1 MKRIRLISALIFII
15 ALPVLSQTT
24 VNVDLHNSSYITI
37 NGSSNVL
44 SFKLFQKGEDLTT
57 KNFTF
62 TATKNQNRIYI
73 SENQLS
79 IPVRKFNSDNRM
91 ALRDFL
97 KLIKSVDYP
106 NLLVQL
112 NYFESTPGSDKI
124 RFSKGNASVN
134 ITITGVTKQFN
145 IPITS
150 NQEGDI
156 YAVDGKKNISIRDF
170 GLTPPVEMM
179 GLIKV
184 SEWIDINF
192 HLIGKVRVHKS
203 LTEKM

>member
-1 MKRIRLISALIFII
+1 MRKIHLILLLMFYVI
-15 ALPVLSQTT
+15 LPVLSQVT
-24 VNVDLHNSSYITI
+24 VNVDLHNSSYIAI

-44 SFKLFQKGEDLTT
+44 SFKLFQKGEDLTN

-62 TATKNQNRIYI
+62 TATQNQNRIYI
-73 SENQLS
+73 SQNQLS
-79 IPVRKFNSDNRM
+79 IKVSKFNSDNRM

-112 NYFESTPGSDKI
+112 NYFESISGSDKVH
-124 RFSKGNASVN
+124 FSKGNASVN
-134 ITITGVTKQFN
+134 ITITGITKQFD

-156 YAVDGKKNISIRDF
+156 YSVDGRKNISIRDF
-170 GLTPPVEMM
+170 GLKPPVEML

-184 SEWIDINF
+184 SEWIDIRF
-192 HLIGKVRVHKS
+192 HLIGKVSVRKG
-203 LTEKM
+203 LAARL

>member
-1 MKRIRLISALIFII
+1 MFFII
-15 ALPVLSQTT
+15 LPVLSQTT
-24 VNVDLHNSSYITI
+24 VNVDLHNSSYIAI

-44 SFKLFQKGEDLTT
+44 AFKLFQKGKDLTT
-57 KNFTF
+57 RNFTF
-62 TATKNQNRIYI
+62 TATQDQNRIYI
-73 SENQLS
+73 SQNQLS
-79 IPVRKFNSDNRM
+79 IQVRKFNSDNRM

-112 NYFESTPGSDKI
+112 NYFELIPGADKI

-156 YAVDGKKNISIRDF
+156 YSVDGRKNISIRDF
-170 GLTPPVEMM
+170 GLTPPIEML

-203 LTEKM
+203 LTYKL